1 MLLIFVFDTFT
12 KSLIIIA
19 KNVIVSKLE
28 TNRDLLEVSMN
39 KTSSKG
45 YFILSITFFLVSLIW
60 FFGVKNTGG
69 GIVWVCVAMV
79 ELVIAFISKYKEKN
93 RQ

>member
-1 MLLIFVFDTFT
+1 MLLISVFDTFT

>member
-1 MLLIFVFDTFT
+1 MLLISVFDTFT

-28 TNRDLLEVSMN
+28 TNCSLLEVSMN

>member
-1 MLLIFVFDTFT
+1 M
-12 KSLIIIA
+12 II
-19 KNVIVSKLE
+19 S

>member
-1 MLLIFVFDTFT
+1 MIFVFDTFT

>member
-1 MLLIFVFDTFT
+1 MEIRL
-12 KSLIIIA
+12 
-19 KNVIVSKLE
+19 
-28 TNRDLLEVSMN
+28 N

-69 GIVWVCVAMV
+69 GIIWVFVAVV
-79 ELVIAFISKYKEKN
+79 ELVIAITSKYKEKN
-93 RQ
+93 RKQN